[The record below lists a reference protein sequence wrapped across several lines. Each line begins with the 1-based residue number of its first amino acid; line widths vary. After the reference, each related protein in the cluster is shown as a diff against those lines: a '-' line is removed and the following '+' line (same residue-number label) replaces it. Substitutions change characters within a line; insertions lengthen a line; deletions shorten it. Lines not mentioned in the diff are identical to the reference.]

1 MALSGWAFFFSV
13 VQAINTCQSPNTPLH
28 PRQYVSR
35 IKPFGADKSGGVG
48 GVLALS
54 DEDIWFTAGSGVRV
68 RCAPS
73 RETRRRWMC
82 AREAAAPLPGCG
94 KGRALPHAQIWSS
107 LAFQVISDFD
117 MTLSRFGCN
126 GRRCPT
132 SHSELKLFF
141 FYCGQFCVFSVFV
154 FCPCGSSH
162 PPPPSCAKPHRPVL
176 FALGAAPGLGLSQQ
190 RQRTPGQP
198 TAAADGVSRSY
209 CFSFEYLHPAACQRC
224 RCSLPAEQCPAISAC
239 CGLPVGAAALRPRS
253 EPVLGAM
260 CHTRLVFGQSWHWRR
275 RTAAF

>member
-94 KGRALPHAQIWSS
+94 KGRALPHTQIWSS

-141 FYCGQFCVFSVFV
+141 LLLPILCVFRVCVLSLRLL
-154 FCPCGSSH
+154 SSPTPLLCQAS
-162 PPPPSCAKPHRPVL
+162 PPRLVCSRSSSGPRPL
-176 FALGAAPGLGLSQQ
+176 AA
-190 RQRTPGQP
+190 
-198 TAAADGVSRSY
+198 AAADPQAAHSR
-209 CFSFEYLHPAACQRC
+209 CGRC
-224 RCSLPAEQCPAISAC
+224 LPVLLLLLRLLASCSLPALPLLSPSGAVPCDQCV
-239 CGLPVGAAALRPRS
+239 LRVGSGSCRAETP
-253 EPVLGAM
+253 
-260 CHTRLVFGQSWHWRR
+260 Q
-275 RTAAF
+275 